1 MKKYWIKRIIKYGIL
16 GLILVWA
23 TIFIYDHGRKS
34 YEDYVNRHE
43 NDIEWIE
50 ENIQFIEDYKIGDNI
65 FVVEMPDTLDISH
78 DEYSYQDY
86 LSVIFYVSFYTGG
99 AHPEH
104 RISSFVYDVS
114 RDKIITIHDLVR
126 EKAHLLSILSTE
138 SRKILSKNPNI
149 HDQELL
155 FEGTSPEKSNF
166 QTFVFTSRG
175 IMIYF
180 PEYQIAP
187 YSSGAFKIVIPY
199 DQL

>member
-1 MKKYWIKRIIKYGIL
+1 MQEFLEK
-16 GLILVWA
+16 
-23 TIFIYDHGRKS
+23 TI
-34 YEDYVNRHE
+34 HE
-43 NDIEWIE
+43 FMNYAKEPIQ
-50 ENIQFIEDYKIGDNI
+50 ENFTY
-65 FVVEMPDTLDISH
+65 TLDISH

-155 FEGTSPEKSNF
+155 FEGT
-166 QTFVFTSRG
+166 
-175 IMIYF
+175 
-180 PEYQIAP
+180 EYQIAP